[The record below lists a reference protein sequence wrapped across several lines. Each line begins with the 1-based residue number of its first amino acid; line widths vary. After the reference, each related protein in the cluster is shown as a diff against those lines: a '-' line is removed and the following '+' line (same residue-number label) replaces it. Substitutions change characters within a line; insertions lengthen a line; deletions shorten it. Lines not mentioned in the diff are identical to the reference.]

1 MMIIP
6 AYFDPEVSTHLHR
19 RGLEL
24 ERKSYL
30 DYEDSDW
37 ILRVEF

>member
-6 AYFDPEVSTHLHR
+6 AYFDPDISIHLHLR
-19 RGLEL
+19 ELEH

-30 DYEDSDW
+30 DYENGDW
-37 ILRVEF
+37 ILWVKF